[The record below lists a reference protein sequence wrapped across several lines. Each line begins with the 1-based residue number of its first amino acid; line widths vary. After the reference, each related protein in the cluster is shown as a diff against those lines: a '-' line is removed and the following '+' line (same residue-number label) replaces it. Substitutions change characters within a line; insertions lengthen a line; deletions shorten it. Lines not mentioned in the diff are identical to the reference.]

1 MASFDDPGRAP
12 TSDGNTGGAFGFGVS
27 VIVPHV
33 IGESPGGFDGGC
45 RPVGICGPAGGNG
58 TDGRTDGGGPGGGG
72 PGTIGPPTD
81 SPGPVIG
88 PMDCG
93 MLATLSNAFW

>member
-12 TSDGNTGGAFGFGVS
+12 TSDGNAAFGFGVS
-27 VIVPHV
+27 VTVGVRIAQ
-33 IGESPGGFDGGC
+33 SPGGPDGGSGTDGG
-45 RPVGICGPAGGNG
+45 VGTDGGNG
-58 TDGRTDGGGPGGGG
+58 TDGGGPGGGG
-72 PGTIGPPTD
+72 PGTNGPPID